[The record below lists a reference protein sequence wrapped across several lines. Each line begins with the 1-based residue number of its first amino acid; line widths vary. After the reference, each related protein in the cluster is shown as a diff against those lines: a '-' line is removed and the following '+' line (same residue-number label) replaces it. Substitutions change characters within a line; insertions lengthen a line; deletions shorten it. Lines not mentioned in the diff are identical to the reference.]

1 MKFVNLCNFNRPI
14 ITIYTIYG
22 DYQKSVNNDEK
33 INLTDEQIFRDLFDR
48 YYVPLCVFAE
58 RYLEDEE
65 QASDIVQECFAKV
78 WQKQKDFQYVYQ
90 VRSFMYTSV
99 RNSCLNE
106 LEHRQVVSGYQETT
120 AARMEESTFHDY
132 LIEEE
137 MHRVVME
144 AVDKLPPQ
152 SRNII
157 RLALENNSNAE
168 IAEKLSVSKETVHTL
183 KKGAY
188 KKLRSFLK
196 EYYYYVLFI

>member
-1 MKFVNLCNFNRPI
+1 M
-14 ITIYTIYG
+14 
-22 DYQKSVNNDEK
+22 NNEEK
-33 INLTDEQIFRDLFDR
+33 INLTDEQVFRNLFDR

-58 RYLEDEE
+58 RYVNDEE
-65 QASDIVQECFAKV
+65 IASDIVQECFARV
-78 WQKQKDFQYVYQ
+78 WQKQNDFQFIYQ

-106 LEHRQVVSGYQETT
+106 LEHRQVVSGYQEVTI
-120 AARMEESTFHDY
+120 ARMEESTFHDY

-137 MHRVVME
+137 MYRIVME
-144 AVDKLPPQ
+144 AVDKLPQQ

-157 RLALENNSNAE
+157 RLALENHSNAE

-188 KKLRSFLK
+188 KKLRAFLK
-196 EYYYYVLFI
+196 DYYYYVLFL

>member
-1 MKFVNLCNFNRPI
+1 M
-14 ITIYTIYG
+14 
-22 DYQKSVNNDEK
+22 NNDEK
-33 INLTDEQIFRDLFDR
+33 IDLTDGQVFRNLFDR

-58 RYLEDEE
+58 RYVEDEE
-65 QASDIVQECFAKV
+65 LASDIVQDCFAGL
-78 WQKQKDFQYVYQ
+78 WQKQSDFQFVYQ
-90 VRSFMYTSV
+90 VRSFMYTCV

-106 LEHRQVVSGYQETT
+106 LEHRRVVSGYQEKTM
-120 AARMEESTFHDY
+120 ARMEESTFHDR

-144 AVDKLPPQ
+144 AVDKLPRQ

-168 IAEKLSVSKETVHTL
+168 IADKLSVSKETVHTL

-188 KKLRSFLK
+188 KNLRALLK
-196 EYYYYVLFI
+196 DYYYFVLFL

>member
-1 MKFVNLCNFNRPI
+1 M
-14 ITIYTIYG
+14 
-22 DYQKSVNNDEK
+22 NNDEK
-33 INLTDEQIFRDLFDR
+33 INLTDEQIPKDLFDR

-78 WQKQKDFQYVYQ
+78 WQKQRDFQYVYQ

-137 MHRVVME
+137 MHRVMMIFMLC
-144 AVDKLPPQ
+144 LPT
-152 SRNII
+152 R
-157 RLALENNSNAE
+157 
-168 IAEKLSVSKETVHTL
+168 V
-183 KKGAY
+183 
-188 KKLRSFLK
+188 RSICGSD
-196 EYYYYVLFI
+196 VT

>member
-1 MKFVNLCNFNRPI
+1 MNNGEQINL
-14 ITIYTIYG
+14 
-22 DYQKSVNNDEK
+22 NDE
-33 INLTDEQIFRDLFDR
+33 QVFRDLFDR
-48 YYVPLCVFAE
+48 YYVPLCIFAE
-58 RYLEDEE
+58 RYVEDEE

-78 WQKQKDFQYVYQ
+78 WLKQGDFQFVYQ
-90 VRSFMYTSV
+90 VRSFMYTCV

-106 LEHRQVVSGYQETT
+106 LERRQVVSGYKEMT
-120 AARMEESTFHDY
+120 AARMEESTFHDS

-137 MHRVVME
+137 MHRIVME
-144 AVDKLPPQ
+144 AVDKLPLQ

-157 RLALENNSNAE
+157 RLALESHSNAE

-196 EYYYYVLFI
+196 EYYYYVLFL

>member
-1 MKFVNLCNFNRPI
+1 V
-14 ITIYTIYG
+14 
-22 DYQKSVNNDEK
+22 SNDEK
-33 INLTDEQIFRDLFDR
+33 INLTDEQVFRNLFDR

-58 RYLEDEE
+58 RYVEDEE
-65 QASDIVQECFAKV
+65 LASDIVQECFARL
-78 WQKQKDFQYVYQ
+78 WQKQNDFQFIYQ
-90 VRSFMYTSV
+90 VRSFMYTCV

-106 LEHRQVVSGYQETT
+106 LEHRQVVSGYKETT
-120 AARMEESTFHDY
+120 AAYMEESTFHDY

-144 AVDKLPPQ
+144 AVDKLPSQ

-196 EYYYYVLFI
+196 EYYYYVLFL